1 MMKQKSL
8 ADALLK
14 EAKSDAADNGRA
26 SKPAPRSSSVAPSR
40 IGKKAVTVWFEPDA
54 VRQLKMIG
62 VEKGVTMQEMMREAL
77 NDFFAKNRKAQIA

>member
-1 MMKQKSL
+1 MKKSSL

-14 EAKSDAADNGRA
+14 EAKPDAADNGRP
-26 SKPAPRSSSVAPSR
+26 SNPSPRSSTVAPSR

-54 VRQLKMIG
+54 VRQLKLIG
-62 VEKGVTMQEMMREAL
+62 LEKGTTMQEMMREAL

>member
-1 MMKQKSL
+1 MKKNSL

-14 EAKSDAADNGRA
+14 EPKPDTADNGRP
-26 SKPAPRSSSVAPSR
+26 SKSAPRSSSVAPSR

-62 VEKGVTMQEMMREAL
+62 IEKGVTMQEMMREAL

>member
-1 MMKQKSL
+1 MKKSSL

-14 EAKSDAADNGRA
+14 EAKPDAADNGRP
-26 SKPAPRSSSVAPSR
+26 SKPSPGSSTVAPSR

-54 VRQLKMIG
+54 VRQLKLIG
-62 VEKGVTMQEMMREAL
+62 VEKGMTMQEMMREAL

>member
-14 EAKSDAADNGRA
+14 EAKPDAANNGRA
-26 SKPAPRSSSVAPSR
+26 SKPVLRSSTVAPSR

-54 VRQLKMIG
+54 VRQLKLIG
-62 VEKGVTMQEMMREAL
+62 VEKGTTMQEMMREAL

>member
-1 MMKQKSL
+1 MKKSSL

-14 EAKSDAADNGRA
+14 EAKADSADNGRPPQPLPKT
-26 SKPAPRSSSVAPSR
+26 SNVAPSR

-54 VRQLKMIG
+54 VRQLKLIG
-62 VEKGVTMQEMMREAL
+62 IEKGMTMQEMMRESL

>member
-1 MMKQKSL
+1 MKKSRL

-14 EAKSDAADNGRA
+14 EAKAAAASSGRP
-26 SKPAPRSSSVAPSR
+26 SKPSPKTSYVAPAR

-54 VRQLKMIG
+54 VRQLKLIG
-62 VEKGVTMQEMMREAL
+62 IEKGMTMQEMMRESL

>member
-1 MMKQKSL
+1 MMKKSSL

-14 EAKSDAADNGRA
+14 EAKPDASDNGRPL
-26 SKPAPRSSSVAPSR
+26 KPAPRSSTVAPSR

-54 VRQLKMIG
+54 VRQLKLIG
-62 VEKGVTMQEMMREAL
+62 VEKGTTMQEMMREAL

>member
-1 MMKQKSL
+1 MKQKSL

-14 EAKSDAADNGRA
+14 GAKPDAADNGRA
-26 SKPAPRSSSVAPSR
+26 SKPTLRSSSVAPSR

-54 VRQLKMIG
+54 VRQLKLIG
-62 VEKGVTMQEMMREAL
+62 LEKGTTMQEMMREAL